1 LALLEVQPIPIW
13 KTFMEMDKEFGL
25 LGDDEVVFVRS
36 GRILMANPTFKVS
49 EFLDA
54 LAQLISEQEGE
65 WSDER
70 EGWFTER
77 GQSCEVLR
85 FGNQGWQRGRV
96 RIRLE
101 FCPERPPKLLRES
114 SSARESSYREEY
126 SQNDLYTPRRNRE
139 NPYSRDE
146 SYPWQGGS
154 NEIYPEVEDNY

>member
-1 LALLEVQPIPIW
+1 
-13 KTFMEMDKEFGL
+13 MDIEYGL
-25 LGDDEVVFVRS
+25 LNDDEVLFIQS

-77 GQSCEVLR
+77 GQGCEVLR

-114 SSARESSYREEY
+114 PMTRETDYREEL
-126 SQNDLYTPRRNRE
+126 SLREDYTPRRNRN
-139 NPYSRDE
+139 NPYPRDNT
-146 SYPWQGGS
+146 WQSGS
-154 NEIYPEVEDNY
+154 GEIYPEVEEDY

>member
-1 LALLEVQPIPIW
+1 
-13 KTFMEMDKEFGL
+13 MDNEYGL
-25 LGDDEVVFVRS
+25 LGDDEVLFVRS
-36 GRILMANPTFKVS
+36 GRILMSNPTFKVS

-54 LAQLISEQEGE
+54 LAQLISEQEDE

-77 GQSCEVLR
+77 GQTCEVLR

-114 SSARESSYREEY
+114 RDSSEYRE
-126 SQNDLYTPRRNRE
+126 DLFRDDVYTPRRSRE
-139 NPYSRDE
+139 VPLPPDD
-146 SYPWQGGS
+146 SYRWQGSS
-154 NEIYPEVEDNY
+154 NEIYPEIEDDY

>member
-1 LALLEVQPIPIW
+1 
-13 KTFMEMDKEFGL
+13 MDIEYGL
-25 LGDDEVVFVRS
+25 LNDDEVLFIQS

-70 EGWFTER
+70 EGWFTDR
-77 GQSCEVLR
+77 GQGCEVLR

-101 FCPERPPKLLRES
+101 FCPERSPKLLRES
-114 SSARESSYREEY
+114 PVARENEYREELSLREDY
-126 SQNDLYTPRRNRE
+126 SPRRNR
-139 NPYSRDE
+139 NAPSRD
-146 SYPWQGGS
+146 SSRQGGG
-154 NEIYPEVEDNY
+154 EIYPEIEEDY

>member
-1 LALLEVQPIPIW
+1 
-13 KTFMEMDKEFGL
+13 MENEYGL
-25 LGDDEVVFVRS
+25 LNDDEVLFVRS

-77 GQSCEVLR
+77 GQGCEVLR

-114 SSARESSYREEY
+114 PVAREDYREEL
-126 SQNDLYTPRRNRE
+126 SLREDYTPRRNRS
-139 NPYSRDE
+139 NPYSRDNT
-146 SYPWQGGS
+146 WQGG
-154 NEIYPEVEDNY
+154 EIYPEVEEDY